1 MDEYNRILKELNTDY
16 IAGSII
22 ERNYGKSIDDIYN
35 LIQYAYLDYTSQN
48 WFSGDVIFV
57 YPNIKEVRARKPHT
71 TIYGAQIGLGSLYI
85 NYQALLVNTSRKA
98 KYVLKRPL
106 NFEIGDDLPMN
117 ILELEKLEKTTDIQ
131 IPIMRLNRK
140 FKVVK

>member
-85 NYQALLVNTSRKA
+85 NYQALLVNTSRKT

-117 ILELEKLEKTTDIQ
+117 ILELEELEKTTDIQ